1 MPSSSSSFL
10 SGLVAD
16 DDCFLLL
23 SSCPCCACCPW
34 PLFASDSRALT
45 NSSMFPV
52 AAALTASGPKPN
64 WRMTGLACPDCKADQ
79 NIDSAWENWGDDS
92 VVERLSPGGK
102 CTFMALSKLSV
113 AEIAVGMALVSSVA
127 TPLCRIISCAIAERK
142 QQTYPEKLPQLL
154 NRTRVSDSQEKF
166 RRRIVLNNKKMPL
179 PFNSS
184 VLFFTIYYDSITI
197 WLSNWYYYFLK
208 WLKLCTFVSLL
219 ISLFIKVLNN
229 S

>member
-16 DDCFLLL
+16 DDCFL

-64 WRMTGLACPDCKADQ
+64 WWMTGLACPDCKADQ
-79 NIDSAWENWGDDS
+79 NIDSAWENWGDHS
-92 VVERLSPGGK
+92 VVDRLSPGGK
-102 CTFMALSKLSV
+102 CMFMTALSKLSKLSKIT
-113 AEIAVGMALVSSVA
+113 AGMALVSSVA
-127 TPLCRIISCAIAERK
+127 TPLCRIISYTVAGRK

-154 NRTRVSDSQEKF
+154 NRARVSDSQEKF
-166 RRRIVLNNKKMPL
+166 RRRTVLNNKKMTMPL
-179 PFNSS
+179 PFNSP
-184 VLFFTIYYDSITI
+184 VLFFFHNILWFNNYSI
-197 WLSNWYYYFLK
+197 
-208 WLKLCTFVSLL
+208 
-219 ISLFIKVLNN
+219 
-229 S
+229 